1 MSDTKTKNIGDI
13 TADKTE
19 KLKAV
24 ALILLMIHHLFGCN
38 YLEDWMSFA
47 KGADIILGVSGRIC
61 LALFL
66 FCSGYG
72 LYKSYVSK
80 ENTPKSY
87 IPLKILKTLIPY
99 WVVMLI
105 AIAILIYLGKFNPV
119 YIPMNLVAWLHNDDM
134 LYVSFSWYIKL
145 QLLLLA
151 TLPLIKLIEKKW
163 KKNLIIDYLLY
174 VILPFVLWFF
184 LKKFESEEFF
194 TDIFQSLASTV
205 VFLLSWYSLFAL
217 GMIFAKY
224 SIYSKIKKF
233 SERFPG
239 VLVIILSVIIFGY
252 VIYLRYLI
260 YHFYLAISYYS
271 ITDVVLMPVLAV
283 SCLLIM
289 DSVKFKSKYVL
300 PFLGKNSIYY
310 WLLSGMFF
318 LNTKELMPILTW
330 PQYSILIFLWL
341 FVMLTPFVFACSFVS
356 DKITGLII
364 KKKKD

>member
-1 MSDTKTKNIGDI
+1 MSDNNLPKGADI
-13 TADKTE
+13 TPEHTE
-19 KLKAV
+19 HLKAI
-24 ALILLMIHHLFGCN
+24 ALILLMIHHLFGCKFI
-38 YLEDWMSFA
+38 EDWMSFA
-47 KGADIILGVSGRIC
+47 KGADIMIGISGRIC

-80 ENTPKSY
+80 ENAPRSY
-87 IPLKILKTLIPY
+87 IPLKIVKTLIPY
-99 WVVMLI
+99 WVVMII
-105 AIAILIYLGKFNPV
+105 AIVILIYLGKFNPL

-151 TLPLIKLIEKKW
+151 TLPIVRFIEKKW

-184 LKKFESEEFF
+184 LRKYEREENF
-194 TDIFQSLASTV
+194 TDIFRSLVSTG

-217 GMIFAKY
+217 GMLYAKY
-224 SIYSKIKKF
+224 GIYSKIRKF
-233 SERFPG
+233 AERFPKM
-239 VLVIILSVIIFGY
+239 LVIILSVIICGY
-252 VIYLRYLI
+252 VIYVRYLI
-260 YHFYLAISYYS
+260 YHFYLEVCYYS
-271 ITDVVLMPVLAV
+271 ITDSILMPFFAV

-289 DSVKFKSKYVL
+289 DSIKFRSKYVL

-318 LNTKELMPILTW
+318 LNTKELEPILTF
-330 PQYSILIFLWL
+330 PRYSILIFLWL

-356 DKITGLII
+356 DKILGLII
-364 KKKKD
+364 RKKKE